1 MESLTAPGRRRDER
15 LLKRIRSFASGA
27 LAETGF
33 ALALMTSCAAIIV
46 LTLLAGG

>member
-1 MESLTAPGRRRDER
+1 MESLTVPGRRRNEHV
-15 LLKRIRSFASGA
+15 LKRIRSFAAGA

-33 ALALMTSCAAIIV
+33 ALVLMGSCAAIII